1 MSGRGI
7 GPDRTRIVRV
17 RTPAGALSPFLPD
30 CMETRAGVPRPVRSS
45 AIAPRSASI
54 AGSASAAR
62 TLVLRSAEPSARSR
76 ATSGART
83 ARFDGGAP
91 TCLAA
96 AATASPSTRA
106 TPAASDGGCAM
117 RSTWSGMAP
126 AVTRSI
132 AGRADASSLT
142 RAATGARS
150 ASQSTPAHGSFLDAS
165 FSHSGD
171 SGTRS
176 RSSRNLRSR
185 PSRVHSTHCARH
197 PVGSPAR
204 VVTHVSA
211 VA

>member
-54 AGSASAAR
+54 AGSASA
-62 TLVLRSAEPSARSR
+62 
-76 ATSGART
+76 ART